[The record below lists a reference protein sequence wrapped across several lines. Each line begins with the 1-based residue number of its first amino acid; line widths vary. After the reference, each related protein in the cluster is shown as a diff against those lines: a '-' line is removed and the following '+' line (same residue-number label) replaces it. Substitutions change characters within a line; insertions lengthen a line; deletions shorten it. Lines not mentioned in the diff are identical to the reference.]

1 MTSPNEWHTPE
12 MHVTSERFSENA
24 RHALDDKVLQ
34 GGLFIFAKGFTALR
48 EIGISQVP
56 EFGDMRDRARDVK
69 DHVLA
74 NLGDYLE
81 QFEERVIANGG
92 RVHWARNATEANEI
106 IARLCAEANAKTVVK
121 SKSMVT
127 EELELNPH
135 LEKQG
140 IEVFESD
147 LGEYII
153 QLRKEKPFHIVGP
166 ALHLTKEQVSDTFY
180 EAHKRYGRTEKVTEK
195 EALVREARIVLRER
209 FKQADVGITGANFL
223 VAETGSIALVT
234 NEGNADLS
242 ATLPRHHI
250 AVTGIEK
257 IVPTLEDLG
266 VFLRLLPRSA
276 LGLDTANYLSLYT
289 GPKRDSDPDGPETF
303 DIVLVDNGR
312 SDMLGNEFQDMLRC
326 IRCGACLNG
335 CPVFTSVGG
344 QAYGSVYSGPMGA
357 VWTPALAGIT
367 HAANLPNASTFCG
380 KCEEV
385 CPVRIPLPNLMRHW
399 REREFERHYTPAGQ
413 RWGMGAWRWIAARP
427 AVYRL
432 VSSMGGRIL
441 RAMAARGWVKK
452 LPGFAGGWTEMRD
465 LKAPEGG
472 SFLDQYAKGRRS

>member
-1 MTSPNEWHTPE
+1 MTVPDERHAPE

-48 EIGISQVP
+48 DIGISQVP

-69 DHVLA
+69 NHVLE

-92 RVHWARNATEANEI
+92 RVHWARNASEANEI
-106 IARLCAEANAKTVVK
+106 IGRLCAEVNAKTVVK

-180 EAHKRYGRTEKVTEK
+180 KAHQRYGRTEKVTEK

-242 ATLPRHHI
+242 ATLPKHHI

-266 VFLRLLPRSA
+266 LFLRLLPRSA

-312 SDMLGNEFQDMLRC
+312 SDMLGSEFQDMLRC

-399 REREFERHYTPAGQ
+399 REREFEKHYTPTGQ
-413 RWGMGAWRWIAARP
+413 RWGMGAWRWIAGKP
-427 AVYRL
+427 ALYRL
-432 VSSMGGRIL
+432 ASSMGGRIL
-441 RAMAARGWVKK
+441 RVMASKGWVKK

-472 SFLDQYAKGRRS
+472 SFLEQYEKGRRS